1 MPKAGDKVRV
11 ICKDEEIEG
20 ILMPSENADSVMI
33 KLGSGYNIGIDRKK
47 IKEIKVIEALK
58 EAKDRSAEKKKQA
71 QQNPKLPNI
80 TILHTGGTIASK
92 VDYRTGGVSAKFSPE
107 EMEEK
112 FPEIFKLANIK
123 SKLVFQMFSEDMEP
137 EHWQILAREV
147 KKEVEHGAEGV
158 IITHGTDTMQYT
170 ANALS
175 FMLENLSKPVI
186 LVGAQRSSD
195 RGSSDAGRNIICA
208 VNFIVKSDFAGVAVC
223 MHKRSGDD
231 SCYIHKG
238 VKVRKIHSSR
248 RDAFRSVNVLPLAE
262 VTKEGRI
269 IPLNKDYEKKGKNDV
284 VLKDK
289 IEKKVEIVKIHP
301 GFNYEII
308 KMLEEKGYKGII
320 LEGTGLGHAQV
331 NVLDEYTKNHER
343 LLDTIKNTIDKGVVV
358 VMTTQTIFGRVNMNV
373 YSTGRDLQ
381 KAGVISGED
390 MMPETAFVKL
400 SWLLG
405 NYPNDSNKV
414 KELMTKNL
422 RGEITERTEYEEEFI

>member
-1 MPKAGDKVRV
+1 
-11 ICKDEEIEG
+11 
-20 ILMPSENADSVMI
+20 
-33 KLGSGYNIGIDRKK
+33 
-47 IKEIKVIEALK
+47 
-58 EAKDRSAEKKKQA
+58 
-71 QQNPKLPNI
+71 
-80 TILHTGGTIASK
+80 
-92 VDYRTGGVSAKFSPE
+92 
-107 EMEEK
+107 
-112 FPEIFKLANIK
+112 
-123 SKLVFQMFSEDMEP
+123 
-137 EHWQILAREV
+137 
-147 KKEVEHGAEGV
+147 
-158 IITHGTDTMQYT
+158 
-170 ANALS
+170 
-175 FMLENLSKPVI
+175 
-186 LVGAQRSSD
+186 
-195 RGSSDAGRNIICA
+195 
-208 VNFIVKSDFAGVAVC
+208 